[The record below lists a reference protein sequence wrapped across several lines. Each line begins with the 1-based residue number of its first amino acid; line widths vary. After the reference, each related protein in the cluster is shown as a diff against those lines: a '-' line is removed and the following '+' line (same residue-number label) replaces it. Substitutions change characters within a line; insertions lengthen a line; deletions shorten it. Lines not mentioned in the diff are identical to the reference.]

1 MIIKDKNK
9 RFLKNRFSSEWDS
22 YKSNLHSNKDRIN
35 FYIERNE
42 IDQTNDRTNNL
53 YWEGKISSFEKYKL
67 NLPTNEQRI
76 YWYTKVKEID
86 DCYDPTLRLYKPEFN
101 NLEHKHMVI
110 DCLKKYE
117 FKRGLLLTLHV
128 PSYLTFGK
136 YSEQTQRITERN
148 PEDYFYQIEQI
159 LKRFNR
165 RLERRVFKVKK
176 GNTKTQYKRTQN
188 DTRRLEKFS
197 VIEGCYFRGVR
208 NHIHMIIETPEHLT
222 QKEFI
227 LMIKKSHGSYI
238 KSENTTSFL
247 RNQKG
252 IKYNHS
258 LKEKQFELG
267 TIHFKQLD
275 HFRSYQS
282 RLRLFTYL
290 TKEMKSNRNT
300 VSFGNVHYKPQHLI
314 TTTKVWEDLE
324 SISPKEKDRVKQKK
338 KSSKTFMSKQLR
350 NQNTD
355 LEIFMDERLMRRFNK
370 SHRLFSEKLSSIKV

>member
-9 RFLKNRFSSEWDS
+9 RFLKNGFSSEWDS

-117 FKRGLLLTLHV
+117 FNRGLLLTLHV

-148 PEDYFYQIEQI
+148 PEDYFYQITAVYQWRQNNIPIKRIAKDLQI
-159 LKRFNR
+159 G
-165 RLERRVFKVKK
+165 VGTV
-176 GNTKTQYKRTQN
+176 YKI
-188 DTRRLEKFS
+188 LEK
-197 VIEGCYFRGVR
+197 VA
-208 NHIHMIIETPEHLT
+208 
-222 QKEFI
+222 
-227 LMIKKSHGSYI
+227 
-238 KSENTTSFL
+238 
-247 RNQKG
+247 
-252 IKYNHS
+252 
-258 LKEKQFELG
+258 
-267 TIHFKQLD
+267 
-275 HFRSYQS
+275 
-282 RLRLFTYL
+282 
-290 TKEMKSNRNT
+290 
-300 VSFGNVHYKPQHLI
+300 
-314 TTTKVWEDLE
+314 
-324 SISPKEKDRVKQKK
+324 
-338 KSSKTFMSKQLR
+338 
-350 NQNTD
+350 
-355 LEIFMDERLMRRFNK
+355 
-370 SHRLFSEKLSSIKV
+370 

>member
-1 MIIKDKNK
+1 VIIKDKNK
-9 RFLKNRFSSEWDS
+9 RFLKNGFSSEWDS

-117 FKRGLLLTLHV
+117 FNRGLLLTLHV

-227 LMIKKSHGSYI
+227 LMIKKSHGSYV

-290 TKEMKSNRNT
+290 TKEMESNRNT

-324 SISPKEKDRVKQKK
+324 SINPKEKDRVKQKK